1 MIYGLDSKIVGA
13 FLVGLT
19 VVAVSYNVSSAEK
32 EVANL
37 ENDPN
42 SVIVVEEAPPR
53 SAIAVSDKD
62 GDGVEDWQDQF
73 LTSEPIIIDKNQ
85 GEYTPPDT
93 VTGQMAIN
101 LMQNFLS
108 TKINGFG
115 PSQEKI
121 IADTV
126 DNLKKEAEYKMY
138 SVKDINISN
147 NSSDEA
153 IKNYGNAMAN
163 AVLDNATTEKTRSEI
178 KILNDIINKNDVTDE
193 DIKDIQTIA
202 KVYKNT
208 LDDSLIIPVPKEFTK
223 EHLDLINVYNA
234 LYHDVE
240 GMTKIVDDPV
250 VALLRIKRYQDDVD
264 GLVIAFQNMYEA
276 LDNHPYQFSTD
287 DTATLFANFAPDLN
301 RP

>member
-13 FLVGLT
+13 FLVGLV

-42 SVIVVEEAPPR
+42 SIIVVEEAPPR

-138 SVKDINISN
+138 SVKDINISS

-153 IKNYGNAMAN
+153 IKSYGNAMAN